1 LHFVGCVHNHIK
13 EETMRL
19 SYASVAACAAAFALT
34 VSVAAQTT
42 APAGQSQPASPAAT
56 SQAGAVTLEG
66 CLARED
72 AVPGRE
78 PNIVERRGI
87 MEDYILT
94 STKVVKGSAPASSSA
109 QTDRPTGTSGATAMY
124 HVKGLNDDR
133 LKTMVGK
140 RVQVEGTLS
149 DLDKPT
155 PGSTDLPDINATTI
169 RQVTGDCAAK
179 P

>member
-1 LHFVGCVHNHIK
+1 
-13 EETMRL
+13 MRL
-19 SYASVAACAAAFALT
+19 SYGSAAACAAAFALT

-56 SQAGAVTLEG
+56 TPGPAGSVTLEG

-94 STKVVKGSAPASSSA
+94 STKVVKGSAPASGSA
-109 QTDRPTGTSGATAMY
+109 QADRPTGTSGATAMY
-124 HVKGLNDDR
+124 HVKGLSDDR
-133 LKTMVGK
+133 LKTLVGK
-140 RVQVEGTLS
+140 RVQVDGTLS

-155 PGSTDLPDINATTI
+155 PGSTDLPDINASTI
-169 RQVTGDCAAK
+169 RQVTGECAAK

>member
-1 LHFVGCVHNHIK
+1 
-13 EETMRL
+13 MRL
-19 SYASVAACAAAFALT
+19 SYASAAACFAAVALT
-34 VSVAAQTT
+34 VSAAAQTT

-56 SQAGAVTLEG
+56 TSPAGSVTLEG

-94 STKVVKGSAPASSSA
+94 MTKVVKGSSA
-109 QTDRPTGTSGATAMY
+109 QADRPTGTSGSTTTAATPMY
-124 HVKGLNDDR
+124 QVKGLDDDR

-140 RVQVEGTLS
+140 RVQVDGTLE
-149 DLDKPT
+149 DLDTPV
-155 PGSTDLPDINATTI
+155 PGSTDLPDIRATTI
-169 RQVTGDCAAK
+169 RQVSGDCAAK

>member
-1 LHFVGCVHNHIK
+1 
-13 EETMRL
+13 MRQSL
-19 SYASVAACAAAFALT
+19 SASAAACFAAVALT
-34 VSVAAQTT
+34 VSAAAQTT
-42 APAGQSQPASPAAT
+42 APAGQTQPGSTTATPAA
-56 SQAGAVTLEG
+56 AGAVTLEG

-78 PNIVERRGI
+78 PNIIERRGI

-94 STKVVKGSAPASSSA
+94 SSKIVKGSAPAA
-109 QTDRPTGTSGATAMY
+109 QADRPTGTSGATANY
-124 HVKGLNDDR
+124 HVKGLDDDK
-133 LKTMVGK
+133 LKVLVGK

-155 PGSTDLPDINATTI
+155 PGSTDLPDIDATTI
-169 RQVTGDCAAK
+169 RQVSGDCASK

>member
-1 LHFVGCVHNHIK
+1 
-13 EETMRL
+13 MRL
-19 SYASVAACAAAFALT
+19 SYASAAACFAAVTLT
-34 VSVAAQTT
+34 VSLGAQTT
-42 APAGQSQPASPAAT
+42 APAGQQSQPASPAAT
-56 SQAGAVTLEG
+56 TPAQAGAVTLEG

-94 STKVVKGSAPASSSA
+94 MTKVVKGSGSA
-109 QTDRPTGTSGATAMY
+109 QADRPTGTSGATTTAAATPMY
-124 HVKGLNDDR
+124 QVKGLDDDR

-140 RVQVEGTLS
+140 RVQVDGTLE
-149 DLDKPT
+149 DLDKPV
-155 PGSTDLPDINATTI
+155 PGSTDLPDIRATTI

>member
-1 LHFVGCVHNHIK
+1 
-13 EETMRL
+13 MRL
-19 SYASVAACAAAFALT
+19 SYASAAACFAAVTLT
-34 VSVAAQTT
+34 VSLGAQTT
-42 APAGQSQPASPAAT
+42 APAGQQSQPASPAAT
-56 SQAGAVTLEG
+56 TPAQTGSVTLEG

-94 STKVVKGSAPASSSA
+94 STKVVKGMAPASGSA
-109 QTDRPTGTSGATAMY
+109 QADRPTGTSGATAMY
-124 HVKGLNDDR
+124 QVKGLDDDR

-140 RVQVEGTLS
+140 RVQVDGTLE
-149 DLDKPT
+149 DLDKPV
-155 PGSTDLPDINATTI
+155 PGSTDLPDIKATTI

>member
-1 LHFVGCVHNHIK
+1 
-13 EETMRL
+13 MRL
-19 SYASVAACAAAFALT
+19 SYASAAACFAAAALT
-34 VSVAAQTT
+34 VSVSAQTT

-56 SQAGAVTLEG
+56 TSPAGAVTLEG

-78 PNIVERRGI
+78 PNIIERRGI

-94 STKVVKGSAPASSSA
+94 GTKMVKGSGPAAAS
-109 QTDRPTGTSGATAMY
+109 TDRPTGTSGATAMY
-124 HVKGLNDDR
+124 QVKGLSDDR

-140 RVQVEGTLS
+140 RVQVDGTLA